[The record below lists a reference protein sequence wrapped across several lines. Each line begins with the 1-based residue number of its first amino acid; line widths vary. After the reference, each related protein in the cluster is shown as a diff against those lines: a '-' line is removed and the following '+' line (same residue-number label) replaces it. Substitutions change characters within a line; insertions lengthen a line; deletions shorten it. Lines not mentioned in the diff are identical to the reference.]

1 MSFRYAPLAAAV
13 MAASTL
19 VLPSL
24 AAAADDLSPA
34 TAADSTT
41 PLAPAP
47 AATAPAAA
55 VPADPATGGATAAGA
70 GMVTRDREV
79 MVITSTPLSAPVTV
93 QTDLKAPRQP
103 LPAQDGADYLKTIPG
118 FSVTRKGGADGDPV
132 FRGQAASRLTILTDG
147 QAVLGGCNSRMD
159 APTAYIYPEAY
170 DVLTVIKGPQSVL
183 YGPVASAGTV
193 LFEREQERFTQADA
207 RVYVSAAAGSHG
219 RQDLVL
225 DAKAG
230 NARGYVALQGSDST
244 ANDYKDGDGVRVHS
258 QYHRYNAGVALGWT
272 PDDDTLV
279 ELSATQSDGEAAYA
293 DRAMDGTKFRREA
306 TALRAE
312 KKHVSA
318 LVESL
323 ALGAYTSSVDHVMD
337 DQELRTPGTMGYSNL
352 LRDTDG
358 GRLAAGLRVAAP
370 TLLTVGA
377 DLQRNSHSGRSAMP
391 GMPYSAFKD
400 DADFT
405 QYGVFAELEHE
416 VDAAQ
421 TLHAGYRS
429 DRWEATDHRAMV
441 MRMMPMPPLPN
452 PTANAVRRETL
463 ESAFARYERQLQGTP
478 VVVYA
483 GLGHAERFPDYWELI
498 AKQAATSAS
507 GFLATKPEVTDQLD
521 AGALWQG
528 EDLKASASLFYGR
541 IGDYILVDY
550 NVKMHGGTRNV
561 EARTWGGELGA
572 DYRLAAHWHL
582 SSTLAY
588 VRGWNDSDD
597 RDLPQQT
604 PLEARLGLTFD
615 NRTWSAGLLGR
626 YVAEQDR
633 YARGEGT
640 VVGKDLGPAGD
651 FTVVSVNAGWR
662 PVEALLLSAGVDNL
676 FDTTYA
682 EFISRAGDNGMGM
695 AIPGYVQT
703 TRVNE
708 PGRTAW
714 LKVSY
719 TLR

>member
-1 MSFRYAPLAAAV
+1 MSFRFAPLAAAV
-13 MAASTL
+13 MAASSL
-19 VLPSL
+19 VLPVP
-24 AAAADDLSPA
+24 AAAGPEPLPRADDA
-34 TAADSTT
+34 
-41 PLAPAP
+41 APAP
-47 AATAPAAA
+47 AATADAPPP
-55 VPADPATGGATAAGA
+55 V
-70 GMVTRDREV
+70 VSRDREV
-79 MVITSTPLSAPVTV
+79 MVITSTPLSAPLTV
-93 QTDLKAPRQP
+93 RTDTKAPRQP

-132 FRGQAASRLTILTDG
+132 FRGQAASRLNILADG
-147 QAVLGGCNSRMD
+147 QAILGGCNARMD
-159 APTAYIYPEAY
+159 APTAYIHPEAY

-193 LFEREQERFTQADA
+193 RFEREHERFAQAGA
-207 RVYVSAAAGSHG
+207 RVYASAAAGSHG

-230 NARGYVALQGSDST
+230 DARGYLALQGSDST
-244 ANDYKDGDGVRVHS
+244 ANDYEDGDGVRVHS
-258 QYHRYNAGVALGWT
+258 QYHRYNTGVALGWT

-279 ELSATQSDGEAAYA
+279 ELSAAQSDGEAAYA
-293 DRAMDGTKFRREA
+293 DRAMDGTRFRREA
-306 TALRAE
+306 TALRVE
-312 KKHVSA
+312 KKHVNA

-323 ALGAYTSSVDHVMD
+323 ALGAYTSGVDHVMD
-337 DQELRTPGTMGYSNL
+337 DQELRAPGTMGYSNL

-358 GRLAAGLRVAAP
+358 GRVSAGLRVAAP

-377 DLQRNSHSGRSAMP
+377 DLQQDSHRARSAMP
-391 GMPYSAFKD
+391 GMPYSAFRD
-400 DADFT
+400 DADFA
-405 QYGVFAELEHE
+405 QYGVFGELEHAL
-416 VDAAQ
+416 DTAA

-429 DRWEATDHRAMV
+429 DRWEATDRRAQV
-441 MRMMPMPPLPN
+441 LRMMPMPPLPN
-452 PTANAVRRETL
+452 PTAGAVRRDTL
-463 ESAFARYERQLQGTP
+463 ESAFARYERRLEGRP
-478 VVVYA
+478 LVVYA

-498 AKQAATSAS
+498 AKQSASSAS
-507 GFLATKPEVTDQLD
+507 GFLSTQPEVTDQLD
-521 AGALWQG
+521 TGALWQG

-572 DYRLAAHWHL
+572 DYRLAPHWHL
-582 SSTLAY
+582 NSTLAY

-604 PLEARLGLTFD
+604 PLEARLGLAFD
-615 NRTWSAGLLGR
+615 NRTWSAALLGR

-662 PVEALLLSAGVDNL
+662 PVEAVLLSVGVDNL

-695 AIPGYVQT
+695 AIPGYAQT

-714 LKVSY
+714 LKASY